1 MFLAVKNRSIYLA
14 IRPKHD
20 YTLVHFT
27 CKCGCDSI
35 CMSAILGESGLIC
48 KYVCLGCREEQIVPF
63 SGVEEFTCYL
73 VYVYKGKVVKWRL
86 LKVTDE
92 R

>member
-1 MFLAVKNRSIYLA
+1 MFSVLKNKQIYLA

-20 YTLVHFT
+20 YTPIYFT

-35 CMSAILGESGLIC
+35 CMSAIFGETGLVC
-48 KYVCLGCREEQIVPF
+48 RYVCLGCREEQIVPF
-63 SGVEEFTCYL
+63 SGVEEFEPYV
-73 VYVYKGKVVKWRL
+73 VYVYKGKIVNWENIKC
-86 LKVTDE
+86 KDE